1 MMLEPFSLAE
11 EDIVAEMTERRAH
24 IELYDEFIEQRGE
37 RPTQE
42 EYDEVVEIY
51 KNKLRA
57 TGRHPRAEDIVAG
70 NDSKVSS
77 KTDAPFWVFYV
88 LLVLAVLGSMSIGFF
103 VIWRKA

>member
-1 MMLEPFSLAE
+1 MLEPFSIAE

-24 IELYDEFIEQRGE
+24 IKLYDEFIEQWGE

-51 KNKLRA
+51 KDKLRA
-57 TGRHPRAEDIVAG
+57 TGRHPRVEDIVSG
-70 NDSKVSS
+70 NESKVSS

-88 LLVLAVLGSMSIGFF
+88 LLVLAVLGSISVAFF
-103 VIWRKA
+103 VMWRKV